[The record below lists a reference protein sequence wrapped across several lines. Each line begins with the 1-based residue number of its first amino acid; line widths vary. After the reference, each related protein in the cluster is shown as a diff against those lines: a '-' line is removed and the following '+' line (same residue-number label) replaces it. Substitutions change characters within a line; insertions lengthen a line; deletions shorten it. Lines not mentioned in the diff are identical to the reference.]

1 MFHKNN
7 TLKLSFPMQKEKL
20 KINKFLGIQPNGLAF
35 RLLRKRAKKSSKHLI
50 PQIARFWRL
59 NFEVKRWVFST
70 LPNKVTRLW
79 ILLA

>member
-50 PQIARFWRL
+50 PQIARF
-59 NFEVKRWVFST
+59 
-70 LPNKVTRLW
+70 
-79 ILLA
+79 